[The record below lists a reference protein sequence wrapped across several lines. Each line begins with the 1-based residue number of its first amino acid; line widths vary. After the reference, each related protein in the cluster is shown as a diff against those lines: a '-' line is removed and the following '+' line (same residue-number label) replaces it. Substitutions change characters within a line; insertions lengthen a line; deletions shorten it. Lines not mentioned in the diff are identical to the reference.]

1 VKLLLRMLV
10 VVLILL
16 VPIGVGLAQ
25 DLPATEVAVEVA
37 TGAGLSALQINPYLM
52 IALPLVITLL
62 RNFSK
67 SFASPIITI
76 VMGVVLAAAIE
87 LARQIGVPVPDGGNA
102 FASLAAGIGLIEGLK
117 SVGGNAVRKINASPP
132 K

>member
-1 VKLLLRMLV
+1 MFV

-25 DLPATEVAVEVA
+25 DVPAAEAAVEVA
-37 TGAGLSALQINPYLM
+37 TEAAGAGLSALQINPYLM

-76 VMGVVLAAAIE
+76 AMGVVLAAAVE